1 MIRIYH
7 IFFIHSFVDEHLGCF
22 HPILTGVNNVTMNL
36 GVQISFQDP
45 DFIPLDIY
53 LELELL
59 GLMVKIKF

>member
-1 MIRIYH
+1 MICIYH

-22 HPILTGVNNVTMNL
+22 HPILTSVNNVTMNL